1 MSGVASALLVA
12 YLGASGALADATT
25 PSPTPSVSP
34 SLAPSLPAQAPD
46 PNSVTPGVLGFL
58 VVFLLALA
66 TWLLMRN
73 LTARLR
79 RLRFREERRQAAEDA
94 RPGERPPTP

>member
-1 MSGVASALLVA
+1 MSAVVSALLTGYVV
-12 YLGASGALADATT
+12 ASGALADATT
-25 PSPTPSVSP
+25 PSPTPSLSP
-34 SLAPSLPAQAPD
+34 PVAPSLPPQAPD

-79 RLRFREERRQAAEDA
+79 RMRFREEQRQAREGTGAGEGPP
-94 RPGERPPTP
+94 RP

>member
-1 MSGVASALLVA
+1 MSALGSGLLMA
-12 YLGASGALADATT
+12 YVGTFGALPGATT
-25 PSPTPSVSP
+25 PSPTPS
-34 SLAPSLPAQAPD
+34 LAPSLPVQAPD

-79 RLRFREERRQAAEDA
+79 RLRFREEQRLAAEDA
-94 RPGERPPTP
+94 QAGPPTG